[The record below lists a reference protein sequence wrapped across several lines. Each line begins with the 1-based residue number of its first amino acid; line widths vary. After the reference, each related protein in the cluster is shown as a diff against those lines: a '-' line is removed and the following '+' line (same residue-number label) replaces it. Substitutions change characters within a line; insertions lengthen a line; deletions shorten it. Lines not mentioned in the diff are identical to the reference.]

1 MAQSILDQFFEEF
14 HFKTSNK
21 ISYGIFKN
29 RLVSLTNV
37 DGIIKI
43 SIIMSKNINPELID
57 EISRKVFPLVEK
69 YSSIIKIEYGTFSLE
84 AYLNPTK
91 TTDNDIISCIIDLT
105 HILDDY
111 NVPSCDTCPVCN
123 RTLSSDAPF
132 YVFED
137 YVLQTHEECFA
148 PIQNMLDSVVK
159 TKYGDPKKQSY
170 WTGSLGVCL
179 AGILGVVLYLFYN
192 SLSYFACIATLIM
205 VFMANF
211 FYRKFNG
218 KMDRKR
224 VFIIAS
230 ILEIFVLI
238 GEYFFL
244 AYSVYQQFNVSFGFA
259 LTHPF
264 YDASALSII
273 VRICLNSLFVYGSFH
288 FSLKQQNEIPTIK
301 KV

>member
-14 HFKTSNK
+14 DFKTTNK
-21 ISYGIFKN
+21 ISYGFFRK
-29 RLVSLTNV
+29 RLISLTNV
-37 DGIIKI
+37 NGIIKI
-43 SIIMSKNINPELID
+43 SIIMSKNIKPELID

-69 YSSIIKIEYGTFSLE
+69 YASMIKIEYGTFSLE

-91 TTDNDIISCIIDLT
+91 TTDNDIISCIFDLGN
-105 HILDDY
+105 ILDDY
-111 NVPSCDTCPVCN
+111 NIPFCDTCPVCN
-123 RTLSSDAPF
+123 RALAIDAPF
-132 YVFED
+132 YVFEN
-137 YVLQTHEECFA
+137 YVLQAHEECFA

-159 TKYGDPKKQSY
+159 TKYGDLKKQSY
-170 WTGSLGVCL
+170 WTGILGVCL
-179 AGILGVVLYLFYN
+179 AGIIGVVLYLFFN
-192 SLSYFACIATLIM
+192 SLNYFACIATLLM

-211 FYRKFNG
+211 FYKKFNG
-218 KMDRKR
+218 KMNRKR

-238 GEYFFL
+238 GEFFFL

-264 YDASALSII
+264 YNATAFPII
-273 VRICLNSLFVYGSFH
+273 IRICLNTLFVYGAFH